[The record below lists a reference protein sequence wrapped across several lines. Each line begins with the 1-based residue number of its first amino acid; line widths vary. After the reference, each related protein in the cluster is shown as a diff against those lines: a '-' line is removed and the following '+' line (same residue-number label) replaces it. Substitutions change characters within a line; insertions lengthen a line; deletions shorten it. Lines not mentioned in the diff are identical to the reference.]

1 MEMDIMGIIQQFAII
16 PVAAACFLFG
26 WLLKNV
32 WEGFPNKYIPLVL
45 LPIALVGVLWLNG
58 WEITP
63 ENIMAGICSAALAVY
78 AHQTGKHLV
87 TDSKNDSG
95 VDSDSDMDNKNQ
107 DEKAEP
113 GGGAE

>member
-32 WEGFPNKYIPLVL
+32 WEDFPNKYIPLVL
-45 LPIALVGVLWLNG
+45 LPIALVGVLWLKG

-87 TDSKNDSG
+87 TDIKNDSG
-95 VDSDSDMDNKNQ
+95 VVDDSGMDNKNQ

>member
-58 WEITP
+58 WAITP

-78 AHQTGKHLV
+78 AHSTGKHLIENK
-87 TDSKNDSG
+87 TDEGQADT
-95 VDSDSDMDNKNQ
+95 VDDKT
-107 DEKAEP
+107 DEGP
-113 GGGAE
+113 GGGLNE

>member
-58 WEITP
+58 WAITP

-87 TDSKNDSG
+87 ADSKNNSG
-95 VDSDSDMDNKNQ
+95 IDSDMDSGSQ

-113 GGGAE
+113 GGDINE